1 MRRALAALVALP
13 LLCTALLRA
22 QAPGFDVS
30 AKALVAAAARYVADY
45 EQAFLFLVADETY
58 EQVSNNLAN
67 DVLTRRVMRGELF
80 LTFLPADDEWIAVHD
95 IAVVDGE
102 PVTDRE
108 DLRVLLQRRDTLR
121 GVASRIAARNARF
134 NIGGVTRNFNEPTL
148 PLLLLHAKRIN
159 GVKFEVVRLEREG
172 GTTLATL
179 QFTERDRPTLVTG
192 SSGPAP
198 ATGLIVIEAD
208 TGRVRH
214 TLFSLKDR
222 ATTVTLETFYAH
234 DRNVDLWVP
243 TRFTERYDTNVGP
256 LHEAVT
262 CEAVYQNYRR
272 FDVTSRIK

>member
-1 MRRALAALVALP
+1 MRPALAALVAIP
-13 LLCTALLRA
+13 LLCTALPRA
-22 QAPGFDVS
+22 QAPAIDVS
-30 AKALVAAAARYVADY
+30 TKGLVAAAARYVADY

-58 EQVSNNLAN
+58 EQVSHNLAN

-95 IAVVDGE
+95 ITEVDGE

-108 DLRVLLQRRDTLR
+108 DLRILLQRRDTLR

-159 GVKFEVVRLEREG
+159 GVKFGTAQLQHEG
-172 GTTLATL
+172 AATLATL
-179 QFTERDRPTLVTG
+179 TFAERDRPTLVTG

-198 ATGLIVIEAD
+198 ASGFLVIEAG

-234 DRNVDLWVP
+234 DGNVDLWVP
-243 TRFTERYDTNVGP
+243 TRFTERYDTSVGP
-256 LHEAVT
+256 LHEVVN
-262 CEAVYQNYRR
+262 CEAVYSNYRR
-272 FDVTSRIK
+272 FDVTGRIK